1 LGLPSVLS
9 PVKEPEEI
17 LSNTSPSLSASPLP
31 ALTITAATL
40 NGFVEPSESTTLGFP
55 TKPDLIVVHVVFLS
69 MVRFLFTSYFRCL
82 E

>member
-1 LGLPSVLS
+1 VLS
-9 PVKEPEEI
+9 PVNEPDVI

-40 NGFVEPSESTTLGFP
+40 KGLGEPSESTTLGYPF
-55 TKPDLIVVHVVFLS
+55 KPDLIVVHVVFLS
-69 MVRFLFTSYFRCL
+69 VARFLFNSYLRCL